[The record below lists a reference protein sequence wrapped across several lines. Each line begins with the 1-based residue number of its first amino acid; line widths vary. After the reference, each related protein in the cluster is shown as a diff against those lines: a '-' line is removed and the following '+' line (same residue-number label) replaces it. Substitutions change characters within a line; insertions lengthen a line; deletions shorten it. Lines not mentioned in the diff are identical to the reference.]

1 MEVWSPGKRA
11 VFWMAGKASSSTDTA
26 QGPCEPGLVFQDWGK
41 LPRGSLLV
49 GGLPGACPAQ
59 HPDYKPA
66 SYGSENAISCGLPP
80 SSCIRKRG
88 HLYGRKNRGI
98 FAVVGMGLRGL
109 RVCSHIGHLLTPLP
123 HASKPDG
130 GRGPLIAGCGSPAGF
145 KGWRGRSPGQR
156 GLLDPN
162 EPRESSPAL
171 ASVAPVAST
180 GSFHGALCCSPGPRF
195 SPGES
200 LLHTPRNGGRGC
212 VVGAGG
218 GDSTSGGP
226 RS

>member
-26 QGPCEPGLVFQDWGK
+26 QGPCELGLVFQDWGK

-98 FAVVGMGLRGL
+98 FAVVGTGRRGL
-109 RVCSHIGHLLTPLP
+109 RVCRYVGQLLAPRP
-123 HASKPDG
+123 HVSEPHG
-130 GRGPLIAGCGSPAGF
+130 GRGTLIAGCRCPAGV
-145 KGWRGRSPGQR
+145 KGRRGHSAGDREGLGLERVPGKI
-156 GLLDPN
+156 P
-162 EPRESSPAL
+162 
-171 ASVAPVAST
+171 
-180 GSFHGALCCSPGPRF
+180 SPGPSGSRGF
-195 SPGES
+195 QR
-200 LLHTPRNGGRGC
+200 LLPWGLVLLSRAR
-212 VVGAGG
+212 V
-218 GDSTSGGP
+218 
-226 RS
+226 RRR

>member
-66 SYGSENAISCGLPP
+66 SYGSENAITCGLPP

-98 FAVVGMGLRGL
+98 FAVVGTGRRGL
-109 RVCSHIGHLLTPLP
+109 RVCSHVGQLLAPRP
-123 HASKPDG
+123 HVSQLH
-130 GRGPLIAGCGSPAGF
+130 GRGGPLMAGCRRPAGV
-145 KGWRGRSPGQR
+145 RGRRGHSPGARGRQGPERAPGRVR
-156 GLLDPN
+156 GLAA
-162 EPRESSPAL
+162 EASIASP
-171 ASVAPVAST
+171 
-180 GSFHGALCCSPGPRF
+180 GSYHGA
-195 SPGES
+195 
-200 LLHTPRNGGRGC
+200 
-212 VVGAGG
+212 
-218 GDSTSGGP
+218 
-226 RS
+226 